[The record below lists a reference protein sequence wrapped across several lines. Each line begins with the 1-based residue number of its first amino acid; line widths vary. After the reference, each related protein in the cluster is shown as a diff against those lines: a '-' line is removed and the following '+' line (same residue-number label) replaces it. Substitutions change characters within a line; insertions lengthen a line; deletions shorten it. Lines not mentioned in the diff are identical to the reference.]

1 MTQEHIADADQLI
14 RTGRSGISRKLLQRK
29 GAENGAM
36 TSAADVLEDSF
47 PASATA
53 VNALAQVHQ
62 AGSSTAPA
70 ATLAPA
76 PATPPLW
83 SSEDEASL
91 QTLLARRKAAGYQR
105 RGKDVAGQVIRPGAI
120 KPNDG
125 TVVAVIVGIVAKA
138 GTMNRGALVDAM
150 ATANFPHPK
159 ARLTD
164 RGWCQGYVAGAM
176 RSGFL
181 AVAEQF
187 ATLAGEPSAMP
198 AESSANVAE
207 SSAKVGEA

>member
-1 MTQEHIADADQLI
+1 MTQEHIADAEQLI

-29 GAENGAM
+29 AAEKAVL
-36 TSAADVLEDSF
+36 TPATDVLEDSF

-53 VNALAQVHQ
+53 VDEPAQAPQ
-62 AGSSTAPA
+62 AGWSSPLA

-76 PATPPLW
+76 PATPPFW
-83 SSEDEASL
+83 STEDEASF

-120 KPNDG
+120 KPNEG
-125 TVVAVIVGIVAKA
+125 TVAAVIVGIVAHD
-138 GTMNRGALVDAM
+138 GTMNRAALVDAM

-159 ARLTD
+159 ARPTD
-164 RGWCQGYVAGAM
+164 RGWCQGYVAGAI

-181 AVAEQF
+181 AVAELS
-187 ATLAGEPSAMP
+187 ATLVSEPSAKPSEISANP
-198 AESSANVAE
+198 AESSANVR
-207 SSAKVGEA
+207 EA

>member
-29 GAENGAM
+29 AAEKAM
-36 TSAADVLEDSF
+36 LTPVTDALEDSF

-53 VNALAQVHQ
+53 VDAPAQPPQ
-62 AGSSTAPA
+62 AGSSSPLPETQGPPPA
-70 ATLAPA
+70 E
-76 PATPPLW
+76 PPLW
-83 SSEDEASL
+83 SSQQEATF

-105 RGKDVAGQVIRPGAI
+105 RGKDVARQKLQQGGL
-120 KPNDG
+120 KPNEG
-125 TVVAVIVGIVAKA
+125 TVAAVIVGILAHA

-159 ARLTD
+159 ARPTD
-164 RGWCQGYVAGAM
+164 RGWCQGYVAGAI

-181 AVAEQF
+181 AVAELS
-187 ATLAGEPSAMP
+187 ATLAGEPSATP
-198 AESSANVAE
+198 SEISANPVKSSANV
-207 SSAKVGEA
+207 GEA

>member
-1 MTQEHIADADQLI
+1 MTQKNMAEAHQLV

-29 GAENGAM
+29 AAEKALL
-36 TSAADVLEDSF
+36 TPATDVLEDSF

-53 VNALAQVHQ
+53 VDGPAQAPQ
-62 AGSSTAPA
+62 AGSSSPLA
-70 ATLAPA
+70 AILAPA
-76 PATPPLW
+76 PATLPLW

-91 QTLLARRKAAGYQR
+91 QTLLAERKAAGYQR

-120 KPNDG
+120 KPNEG
-125 TVVAVIVGIVAKA
+125 TVAAVIVGIVAHD

-159 ARLTD
+159 ARPTD
-164 RGWCQGYVAGAM
+164 KGWCQGYVAGAI

-181 AVAEQF
+181 AVAELS
-187 ATLAGEPSAMP
+187 ATLAGEPSANP
-198 AESSANVAE
+198 AE

>member
-1 MTQEHIADADQLI
+1 MTQEPIADAEQLV

-29 GAENGAM
+29 AAEKAVL
-36 TSAADVLEDSF
+36 TPAIDLLEDSF

-53 VNALAQVHQ
+53 VDALAQAPQ
-62 AGSSTAPA
+62 AGPSSPLAAIQAPA
-70 ATLAPA
+70 S
-76 PATPPLW
+76 ATPPLW
-83 SSEDEASL
+83 SSDDETSL

-105 RGKDVAGQVIRPGAI
+105 RGKDVAGQVIRTGAI
-120 KPNDG
+120 KPNEG
-125 TVVAVIVGIVAKA
+125 TVAAVIVGILAYA

-150 ATANFPHPK
+150 ATANFSHPK
-159 ARLTD
+159 ARPTD

-181 AVAEQF
+181 AVAEQS

>member
-1 MTQEHIADADQLI
+1 MTQENTLEAQQLM
-14 RTGRSGISRKLLQRK
+14 RTGRSGNSRKLLQRK
-29 GAENGAM
+29 AAEKAVL
-36 TSAADVLEDSF
+36 TPATDVLEDNF

-53 VNALAQVHQ
+53 VDTGQAPE
-62 AGSSTAPA
+62 AGSSSPLA

-76 PATPPLW
+76 PATPPFW
-83 SSEDEASL
+83 SSDDETSL

-105 RGKDVAGQVIRPGAI
+105 RGKDVAGQVIRTGAI
-120 KPNDG
+120 KPNEG
-125 TVVAVIVGIVAKA
+125 TVAAVIVGILAYA

-150 ATANFPHPK
+150 ATANFSHPK
-159 ARLTD
+159 ARPTD

-181 AVAEQF
+181 AVAEQS

>member
-1 MTQEHIADADQLI
+1 MTQEHIADAEQLI
-14 RTGRSGISRKLLQRK
+14 RTGRSGSSRKLLQRK

-53 VNALAQVHQ
+53 VDAPAQAPQ
-62 AGSSTAPA
+62 AGSSNAPA
-70 ATLAPA
+70 ATQGPLPA
-76 PATPPLW
+76 GPPLW

-120 KPNDG
+120 KPNEG
-125 TVVAVIVGIVAKA
+125 TVAAVIVGIVARG

-150 ATANFPHPK
+150 ATADFPHPK
-159 ARLTD
+159 ARPTD
-164 RGWCQGYVAGAM
+164 RGWCQGYVAGAI

-181 AVAEQF
+181 AVAELS
-187 ATLAGEPSAMP
+187 ATLAGEPSATP
-198 AESSANVAE
+198 SEI
-207 SSAKVGEA
+207 SAKAEKA

>member
-29 GAENGAM
+29 AAEKAVL
-36 TSAADVLEDSF
+36 TQATEVLEDSF
-47 PASATA
+47 PASATSVDA
-53 VNALAQVHQ
+53 PAQAPQ
-62 AGSSTAPA
+62 AGSSSPLAAAVAPA
-70 ATLAPA
+70 LATLPF
-76 PATPPLW
+76 W
-83 SSEDEASL
+83 STGDEATF

-159 ARLTD
+159 ARPTD

>member
-1 MTQEHIADADQLI
+1 MTQENTLEAQQLM

-29 GAENGAM
+29 AAEKAVL
-36 TSAADVLEDSF
+36 TPATDVLEDSF
-47 PASATA
+47 RKLAPVVAEPAQDS
-53 VNALAQVHQ
+53 LG
-62 AGSSTAPA
+62 GSSSPLA

-76 PATPPLW
+76 PAMPPLW

-120 KPNDG
+120 KPNEG
-125 TVVAVIVGIVAKA
+125 TITAVIVGILARA

-159 ARLTD
+159 ARPTD
-164 RGWCQGYVAGAM
+164 RGWCQGYVAGAI

-181 AVAEQF
+181 AAAELS
-187 ATLAGEPSAMP
+187 ATLAGEPSATP
-198 AESSANVAE
+198 SEASANQAESSANA
-207 SSAKVGEA
+207 GEA